1 MLPFLPDPIRWV
13 IFTNEERA
21 VLMEA
26 FNNMSLTPKEAA
38 APFDWKRYPET
49 SENSERR
56 SNDAKVEN
64 LLAIRSKL
72 VRSLSNGPQAVL
84 SLGEE
89 DRAALS
95 ALVMQEI
102 AGYYDFQ
109 MSIAEKMDSAGVEFI
124 PVEDDRQ
131 KARLRIF
138 SRLHA

>member
-1 MLPFLPDPIRWV
+1 MLPCLPDPIRWV

-26 FNNMSLTPKEAA
+26 FNNMSLTPKGAA
-38 APFDWKRYPET
+38 APFKWKRYPEI
-49 SENSERR
+49 SENSEQW
-56 SNDAKVEN
+56 SNYAKVEN